1 MKIQN
6 LILAFY
12 DKNQYENI
20 ASKRKTYNVTVTEAI
35 NRHTLALDNEKSD
48 SFEIISSS
56 EQNSRSSCD
65 EQESEEEIDLETGK
79 SPISLFWPDWPCLEF
94 VSDANPK
101 ENLTHFQTMF
111 HFYTPWKHQKTSGFL
126 TFSGS
131 IEVEHWLKMG

>member
-35 NRHTLALDNEKSD
+35 NRHTLALDNEKND

-56 EQNSRSSCD
+56 EQDSRSSCD
-65 EQESEEEIDLETGK
+65 EQESEEEIDLETGNLLFR
-79 SPISLFWPDWPCLEF
+79 SFGRIDHVWSL
-94 VSDANPK
+94 S
-101 ENLTHFQTMF
+101 LTQIL
-111 HFYTPWKHQKTSGFL
+111 KKT
-126 TFSGS
+126 
-131 IEVEHWLKMG
+131 